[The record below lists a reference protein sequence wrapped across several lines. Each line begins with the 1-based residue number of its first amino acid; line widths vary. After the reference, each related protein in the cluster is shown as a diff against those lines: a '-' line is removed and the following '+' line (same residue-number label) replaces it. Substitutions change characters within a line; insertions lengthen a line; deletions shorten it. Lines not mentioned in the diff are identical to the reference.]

1 MIINIK
7 KLQQQKKGKLMKNIH
22 KLCYLTLVMSL
33 LLSSCA
39 VNESAIVNGIAEVN
53 AGSTPI
59 NNSSSTSTIPVWK
72 TKSDGSHL
80 PDPTNKDFY
89 TRSFTDSFGL
99 KETYPSNNQAPRAY
113 LLMTDKFE
121 IGHLTKRAKN
131 LALCQGFMDLPFAY
145 QVLKKENAPKLD
157 DQVIT
162 YMYVKNLDYPFPTTP
177 PTCNTFIDKVYD
189 YKLAKEEI
197 TRILGQ
203 HPKGKAPY
211 IVLIESKTS
220 PRSSMVLSLGD
231 LSAGSIRVLARKWP
245 ILIRNVY
252 LHGAAIDPTIG
263 ISMTID
269 NDPELIESEKQAI
282 RDKISIL
289 TKSLTCGAALAGTTI
304 TYASVLAAPECT
316 KAVRQTAELLGYS
329 SPV

>member
-1 MIINIK
+1 MK
-7 KLQQQKKGKLMKNIH
+7 KLAMIQLSA
-22 KLCYLTLVMSL
+22 LVACLIFSG
-33 LLSSCA
+33 CA
-39 VNESAIVNGIAEVN
+39 VHYDTLTSSSNSSNN
-53 AGSTPI
+53 HDI
-59 NNSSSTSTIPVWK
+59 NNETLPVWK

-80 PDPTNKDFY
+80 PAPDKKEFY
-89 TRSFTDSFGL
+89 TRSFTDRSGL
-99 KETYPSNNQAPRAY
+99 KETFPTNNQAPRAY
-113 LLMTDKFE
+113 LLMTKNIE
-121 IGHLTKRAKN
+121 IPHLTKRAKN

-145 QVLKKENAPKLD
+145 EVLRKENAPKLD

-197 TRILGQ
+197 TRILGP

-220 PRSSMVLSLGD
+220 PHSSMVLSLGD
-231 LSAGSIRVLARKWP
+231 LSAGSIRVLAKKWP

-269 NDPELIESEKQAI
+269 NDPELIESEKQAL

-316 KAVRQTAELLGYS
+316 KAVRETAELLGYS

>member
-1 MIINIK
+1 MA
-7 KLQQQKKGKLMKNIH
+7 MMH
-22 KLCYLTLVMSL
+22 
-33 LLSSCA
+33 LSILAACLIFSGCA
-39 VNESAIVNGIAEVN
+39 VNYNGI
-53 AGSTPI
+53 T
-59 NNSSSTSTIPVWK
+59 SSSNSGNSHVANNATVPVWK

-80 PDPTNKDFY
+80 PDPDKKDFY

-304 TYASVLAAPECT
+304 TYASLLATPACT
-316 KAVRQTAELLGYS
+316 KAVQQTAELLGYS